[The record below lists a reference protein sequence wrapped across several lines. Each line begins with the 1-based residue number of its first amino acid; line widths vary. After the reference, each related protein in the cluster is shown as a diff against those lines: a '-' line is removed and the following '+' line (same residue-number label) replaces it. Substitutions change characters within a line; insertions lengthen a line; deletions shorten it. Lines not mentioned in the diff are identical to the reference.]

1 MESIRK
7 IKHVVYIN
15 LEHRTD
21 RKEQVEQELKNIGFY
36 ESAQRF
42 DAIKAKD
49 GRIGCTLSHLKCLEN
64 AKEQNLPHI
73 MIIEDDIQFLKP
85 QVFKNNLNDFLS
97 SGTKWDVI
105 LVGGNNVPPY
115 QVVHKYGVKVTH
127 CQTTT
132 GYIINQ
138 SYYDTLIE
146 NIRLGLKML
155 MRNPEHHCQY
165 AIDKFWIHLQRKDTW
180 ILITPLTVTQ
190 RESFSDIENRVTS
203 YTSAMIDIDKK
214 RFF

>member
-1 MESIRK
+1 M
-7 IKHVVYIN
+7 
-15 LEHRTD
+15 
-21 RKEQVEQELKNIGFY
+21 KNIGLY
-36 ESAQRF
+36 ESAERF

-85 QVFKNNLNDFLS
+85 DVFKNNLNDFLA
-97 SGTKWDVI
+97 SGTNWDVI

-115 QVVHKYGVKVTH
+115 QVVHKYGVKVSH

-132 GYIINQ
+132 GYIVKQ

-146 NIRLGLKML
+146 NIRIGLNML

-180 ILITPLTVTQ
+180 VLITPLTVTQ
-190 RESFSDIENRVTS
+190 RESYSDIENRVTS

-214 RFF
+214 WFF